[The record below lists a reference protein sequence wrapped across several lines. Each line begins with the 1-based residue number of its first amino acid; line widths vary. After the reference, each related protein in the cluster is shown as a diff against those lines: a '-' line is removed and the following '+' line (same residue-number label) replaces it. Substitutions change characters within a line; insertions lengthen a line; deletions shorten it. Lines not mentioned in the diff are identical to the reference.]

1 MPRCPWFS
9 TMIKVTHFMSRYSN
23 KMWCTVIFV
32 LFCLCF
38 FFFLCLFLLISNRVN
53 MPQAVRGYEF
63 ELTYYNMYFNKHIG
77 LRCGYTILLV
87 CKNPSYIIQIDGSLQ
102 INIIRSRIKNNNQS
116 INKLSLFCIFHI
128 FTFKGYILT
137 LLEKNLLFF
146 PP

>member
-1 MPRCPWFS
+1 M
-9 TMIKVTHFMSRYSN
+9 YSYI
-23 KMWCTVIFV
+23 CFV
-32 LFCLCF
+32 LFVF
-38 FFFLCLFLLISNRVN
+38 FFFLCLFFLISNRVN

-116 INKLSLFCIFHI
+116 INKLSLFCIFSYFHFQRIHFNVIRKKSALFSSLNGVNITII
-128 FTFKGYILT
+128 FLSFRVYFSI
-137 LLEKNLLFF
+137 
-146 PP
+146 